1 MPGDDVPA
9 NDAEWTWDV
18 PSPGE
23 PRWPATLAVLVALAI
38 SARLPDRLT
47 PGPQYLVPVLELAL
61 LIPLV
66 VANPGRITA
75 GSRNLRPLSIALIA
89 LVNAANAGSLIR
101 VTRVT
106 TPVIKVRKANLFIEQ
121 AHVVRGNLLL
131 WSAGGSARDGAVN

>member
-75 GSRNLRPLSIALIA
+75 GSRNRRALSIALIT
-89 LVNAANAGSLIR
+89 LVNAANAGLADPGDSHHH
-101 VTRVT
+101 TRHQGQ
-106 TPVIKVRKANLFIEQ
+106 KANPIIEQ